1 MQIVRTIVWV
11 LLLALLLVFTWA
23 NWEPKITVHI
33 WRDLLW
39 ETRLPAIV
47 VISFL
52 LGLLPMWLLHRITAY
67 AARRRISSLEVAA
80 RTVAATPVA
89 PAVDPAADPL
99 VAPEHPAETPGP
111 LKSE

>member
-11 LLLALLLVFTWA
+11 LLLIVLLIFSIN
-23 NWEPKITVHI
+23 NWEPVTVKI
-33 WRDLLW
+33 W
-39 ETRLPAIV
+39 EGLILETKVPALV

-80 RTVAATPVA
+80 RTAAVTPVV
-89 PAVDPAADPL
+89 PAVEPAADPL
-99 VAPEHPAETPGP
+99 VAPEHPAESPGP

>member
-11 LLLALLLVFTWA
+11 LLLIVLLIFSINNWTPVSVKIWEGLVLETKIPAL
-23 NWEPKITVHI
+23 
-33 WRDLLW
+33 
-39 ETRLPAIV
+39 V

-67 AARRRISSLEVAA
+67 AARRRISSLESAA
-80 RTVAATPVA
+80 RTAAVTPVA
-89 PAVDPAADPL
+89 PPPEP
-99 VAPEHPAETPGP
+99 APEHPSESPGP

>member
-11 LLLALLLVFTWA
+11 LLLIVLLIFSINNWTPVSVKIWEGLVLETKIPAL
-23 NWEPKITVHI
+23 
-33 WRDLLW
+33 
-39 ETRLPAIV
+39 V

-67 AARRRISSLEVAA
+67 AARRRISSLESAA
-80 RTVAATPVA
+80 RTAAVTPVA
-89 PAVDPAADPL
+89 PS
-99 VAPEHPAETPGP
+99 PEPVVSENPAENPGP

>member
-11 LLLALLLVFTWA
+11 LLLIVLLIFSINNWNPVEVKIWEGLVLETKIPAL
-23 NWEPKITVHI
+23 
-33 WRDLLW
+33 
-39 ETRLPAIV
+39 V

-52 LGLLPMWLLHRITAY
+52 LGLPMWLLHRVTAY

-80 RTVAATPVA
+80 RTAAATPVA
-89 PAVDPAADPL
+89 PPAEPAA
-99 VAPEHPAETPGP
+99 APEHPAESPGP

>member
-11 LLLALLLVFTWA
+11 LLLVILLIFSIN
-23 NWEPKITVHI
+23 NWTPVSVKI
-33 WRDLLW
+33 W
-39 ETRLPAIV
+39 EGMNWDTKLPAVV

-67 AARRRISSLEVAA
+67 AARRKISSLEVAA
-80 RTVAATPVA
+80 RTAAVP
-89 PAVDPAADPL
+89 PPPPPVDPAADPL
-99 VAPEHPAETPGP
+99 IAPEHPAESAGT